1 MPIALA
7 DESCQLRAAVGVVLS
22 ILQRPALSLLQQVCD
37 ALAGDGFHLLRAAT
51 ATTRRHDARVAGFLI
66 TTGCAGVLGD
76 LLHWDSAWELYF
88 HFLIFIPI
96 IQRLILL
103 GEPALMAV
111 RLHGHHLKWLFERL
125 REIPRGYT
133 IAVKFTIGLLVPT
146 TIALMRFFV
155 PSPDSSGYV
164 ELAGVTLHVPAWS
177 DMPDWH
183 YLAIGAFFIA
193 HSYLDF
199 RRVWDTRELA
209 IRIISIDIS
218 LYRPMVDRML
228 SMGDWLHGR
237 AERGVEAQ
245 PHERVA
251 RFAGYLAGRVIDTT
265 NSVVDKVM
273 EKPDAYARRWM
284 LVNIGIGL
292 AFHLLPL
299 VFLFLLV
306 VMQGY

>member
-1 MPIALA
+1 M
-7 DESCQLRAAVGVVLS
+7 CAAVGIVLPT
-22 ILQRPALSLLQQVCD
+22 LQRPAFCLLQQVCD
-37 ALAGDGFHLLRAAT
+37 ALTGNGLHLLRAAT
-51 ATTRRHDARVAGFLI
+51 ATTRRHRARVPGFLI

-96 IQRLILL
+96 VQRLILL
-103 GEPALMAV
+103 GEPALMAA
-111 RLHGHHLKWLFERL
+111 RLHGHHFKWLFERL

-155 PSPDSSGYV
+155 PSPDPSGYV

-177 DMPDWH
+177 DIPEWH

-193 HSYLDF
+193 HTYLDF

-218 LYRPMVDRML
+218 RYRPMVDRML

-292 AFHLLPL
+292 GFHLLPL

>member
-1 MPIALA
+1 M
-7 DESCQLRAAVGVVLS
+7 
-22 ILQRPALSLLQQVCD
+22 
-37 ALAGDGFHLLRAAT
+37 
-51 ATTRRHDARVAGFLI
+51 AGFLI

-265 NSVVDKVM
+265 NTVVDKVM

-299 VFLFLLV
+299 MFLFLLV

>member
-1 MPIALA
+1 M
-7 DESCQLRAAVGVVLS
+7 R
-22 ILQRPALSLLQQVCD
+22 D
-37 ALAGDGFHLLRAAT
+37 ALTGNGLHLLRAAT
-51 ATTRRHDARVAGFLI
+51 ATTRRHGARVAGFLI
-66 TTGCAGVLGD
+66 TTGCAGVLDD

-125 REIPRGYT
+125 QEIPRGYT

-155 PSPDSSGYV
+155 PNPDSSGDV

-177 DMPDWH
+177 DMPEWH
-183 YLAIGAFFIA
+183 YIAIAAFFIA

-265 NSVVDKVM
+265 NTVVDKVM